1 MAGER
6 KSPAEPV
13 KWTIPAGCRAPQTRC
28 MRLRPARRSRPA
40 PNQRR
45 VLLVGLPP
53 LSLNALEPALRKS
66 AQVLSVPFPGA
77 SFDRAVEE
85 FDADMVVVDVTYLD
99 EARVRPLIASRFA
112 SSQPILIFVADGAGA
127 WMHDFQAEQSIPLK
141 DSSISGLVALA
152 SASPLRLVAER

>member
-1 MAGER
+1 
-6 KSPAEPV
+6 
-13 KWTIPAGCRAPQTRC
+13 
-28 MRLRPARRSRPA
+28 MRLRPARRNRSA
-40 PNQRR
+40 PNPRR

-53 LSLNALEPALRKS
+53 LSLNALEPALREK
-66 AQVLSVPFPGA
+66 AEVLSVPFPGA

-99 EARVRPLIASRFA
+99 EARVRPLIVSRFLNT
-112 SSQPILIFVADGAGA
+112 QPVLIFVADGGEA
-127 WMHDFQAEQSIPLK
+127 WMHDIRAQRSVPLK